1 MIMQLRWLGVGG
13 IELRAGDQVI
23 LIDPYLTR
31 LPLWRM
37 AIGRVRP
44 NRELIVA
51 RIPRCDFVLVTHP
64 HVDHLLDV
72 PDVLRNTGALALGSA
87 NTCRLLAARGVP
99 ARQIREIDVGDR
111 FMLGDFEIE
120 VLPAGHTTFWG
131 WLPFSGP
138 LSPNLHPPLQAR
150 DYRMDRCFGFLV
162 IVDGTRLL
170 HCPGTGVPADV
181 LTVKPLGTRARY
193 KALLRQARPRVV
205 IPVHWDDFCR
215 PLSKPVR
222 PTLAPSGQAVPPLKR
237 IDLVQFERMIEQI
250 APRTQ
255 VLIPE
260 MFRTYDLD
268 ELASVGPRS
277 AETGS

>member
-1 MIMQLRWLGVGG
+1 MMQFRWLGVGG
-13 IELRAGDQVI
+13 IELRAGDQVL

-44 NRELIVA
+44 NRELIAA

-72 PDVLRNTGALALGSA
+72 PDVLRNTGAAALGSA
-87 NTCRLLAARGVP
+87 NTCRLLAARDVP
-99 ARQIREIDVGDR
+99 AHQIREIDVGDR

-120 VLPAGHTTFWG
+120 VLLAGHTTFWG

-138 LSPNLHPPLQAR
+138 LPPGPRPPLRAR

-162 IVDGTRLL
+162 NVEGTRLL
-170 HCPGTGVPADV
+170 HCPGTGVPAGV
-181 LTVKPLGTRARY
+181 LTVKPLGTYARY
-193 KALLRQARPRVV
+193 EALLRQARPRVV
-205 IPVHWDDFCR
+205 IPVHWDDFGR

-222 PTLAPSGQAVPPLKR
+222 PTLAPSGQVVPPLKR
-237 IDLVQFERMIEQI
+237 IDLAKFERMVQHI
-250 APRTQ
+250 APETQ

-268 ELASVGPRS
+268 ELAFVGPGS

>member
-1 MIMQLRWLGVGG
+1 MQLRWLGVGG
-13 IELRAGDQVI
+13 IELRAGDQVL

-44 NRELIVA
+44 NRELIAA

-72 PDVLRNTGALALGSA
+72 PDVLRNTGAVALGSA
-87 NTCRLLAARGVP
+87 NTCQLLAARGVP
-99 ARQIREIDVGDR
+99 AHQIREVDVGDR

-120 VLPAGHTTFWG
+120 VLPSEHPTFWG

-138 LSPNLHPPLQAR
+138 LPPGRRPPLRAR
-150 DYRMDRCFGFLV
+150 DYRMDRCFGYLV
-162 IVDGTRLL
+162 DADGARLL
-170 HCPGTGVPADV
+170 HCPGTGAPADV

-205 IPVHWDDFCR
+205 IPVHWDDFGR

-237 IDLVQFERMIEQI
+237 IDLAQFERMIKRI
-250 APRTQ
+250 APGTQ
-255 VLIPE
+255 VLIPD

-268 ELASVGPRS
+268 ELAYAGPGS
-277 AETGS
+277 AETDS

>member
-1 MIMQLRWLGVGG
+1 MQLRWLGAGG
-13 IELRAGDQVI
+13 IELRAGDQVL
-23 LIDPYLTR
+23 LIDPYVTR

-44 NRELIVA
+44 HRDLIAA

-99 ARQIREIDVGDR
+99 AHQIREIDVGDR
-111 FMLGDFEIE
+111 LALGKFRVE

-138 LSPNLHPPLQAR
+138 LPAHPRPPRRAR
-150 DYRMDRCFGFLV
+150 DYRMDRCFGYLV
-162 IVDGTRLL
+162 DVDGARLL
-170 HCPGTGVPADV
+170 HCPGAGVPADV

-193 KALLRQARPRVV
+193 EALLRQARPRVV
-205 IPVHWDDFCR
+205 IPVHWDDFGR

-222 PTLAPSGQAVPPLKR
+222 PTLAPSGQAVSPLNR
-237 IDLVQFERMIEQI
+237 IDLAQFERMIEQF
-250 APRTQ
+250 APGAQ

-268 ELASVGPRS
+268 ELAYIGSGS
-277 AETGS
+277 AENGS

>member
-1 MIMQLRWLGVGG
+1 MQLRWLGVGG
-13 IELRAGDQVI
+13 IELRACDQVL

-37 AIGRVRP
+37 AVGRVRP
-44 NRELIVA
+44 NRELIAA

-99 ARQIREIDVGDR
+99 AHQIREIDVGDR
-111 FMLGDFEIE
+111 FMLGDFDIE

-138 LSPNLHPPLQAR
+138 LPPGPRPPLRAR

-162 IVDGTRLL
+162 NVEGTRLL
-170 HCPGTGVPADV
+170 HCPDTGAPADV

-193 KALLRQARPRVV
+193 KALLRQTRPRVV

-222 PTLAPSGQAVPPLKR
+222 PTLAPSGQAIPPLKH
-237 IDLVQFERMIEQI
+237 IDLAQFVRMIEQI
-250 APRTQ
+250 APETQ
-255 VLIPE
+255 VLIPD

-268 ELASVGPRS
+268 GLAAVRPRS
-277 AETGS
+277 TGVGS

>member
-1 MIMQLRWLGVGG
+1 MHLRWLGVGG
-13 IELRAGDQVI
+13 IELRAGDQVL

-44 NRELIVA
+44 NRELIAA

-72 PDVLRNTGALALGSA
+72 PDVLRKTGAAALGSA

-99 ARQIREIDVGDR
+99 AHQIHEIDEGDR

-138 LSPNLHPPLQAR
+138 LPPGPRPPLRAR
-150 DYRMDRCFGFLV
+150 DYRMDRCFGYLV
-162 IVDGTRLL
+162 DADGARLL
-170 HCPGTGVPADV
+170 HSPGAGTPADV

-193 KALLRQARPRVV
+193 EALLRQARPRVV
-205 IPVHWDDFCR
+205 IPVHWDDFFR

-222 PTLAPSGQAVPPLKR
+222 PTLAPSGRAVPPLKR
-237 IDLVQFERMIEQI
+237 IDLARIERMIEQI
-250 APRTQ
+250 APGTH
-255 VLIPE
+255 VVIPE

>member
-1 MIMQLRWLGVGG
+1 MQLRWLGVGG
-13 IELRAGDQVI
+13 IELRTGDQI
-23 LIDPYLTR
+23 LLIDPYLTR

-44 NRELIVA
+44 NRELIAA

-64 HVDHLLDV
+64 HIDHLLDV

-87 NTCRLLAARGVP
+87 NTCQLLGALGVP

-138 LSPNLHPPLQAR
+138 LPPGPRPPLRAR

-162 IVDGTRLL
+162 NVEGTRLL
-170 HCPGTGVPADV
+170 HCPDAGVPADV

-193 KALLRQARPRVV
+193 EALLRQARPRVV
-205 IPVHWDDFCR
+205 IPVHWDDFGR

-222 PTLAPSGQAVPPLKR
+222 PTLAPSGQTVPPLKR
-237 IDLVQFERMIEQI
+237 IDMAQFERIIEQI
-250 APRTQ
+250 APGTQ
-255 VLIPE
+255 LLIPE
-260 MFRTYDLD
+260 MFRTYDLW
-268 ELASVGPRS
+268 SS
-277 AETGS
+277 

>member
-1 MIMQLRWLGVGG
+1 MHFRWLGVGG
-13 IELRAGDQVI
+13 IELRAGDQVL

-44 NRELIVA
+44 HRELIAA

-72 PDVLRNTGALALGSA
+72 PDVLHNTGAVALGSA
-87 NTCRLLAARGVP
+87 NTCQLLAAQGVP
-99 ARQIREIDVGDR
+99 PEQIREIDVGDR
-111 FMLGDFEIE
+111 LALGKFQVE
-120 VLPAGHTTFWG
+120 VLPSEHPTFWG

-138 LSPNLHPPLQAR
+138 LSSNLHPPLRAR
-150 DYRMDRCFGFLV
+150 DYRMDRCFGYLV
-162 IVDGTRLL
+162 DVAGIRLL
-170 HCPGTGVPADV
+170 HCPGVAVPADV

-193 KALLRQARPRVV
+193 EALLRQARPRVV
-205 IPVHWDDFCR
+205 IPVHWDDFGR

-237 IDLVQFERMIEQI
+237 IDLAPLAQLIEQI
-250 APRTQ
+250 APGTQ

-268 ELASVGPRS
+268 ELASVGPGS
-277 AETGS
+277 AEAGS